1 MVARGGV
8 EPPTFRFSGTCSAAG
23 QRVRALIPLD
33 DPDTTH
39 GHTAGTSGDGLSRY
53 AFADY
58 LEQHL
63 TRTRILRCVP
73 DGVWEAL
80 RAHTTHADDL
90 TALARSAHHRGRYP
104 HAQALHRTAAA
115 TGDPARCAPWPCG
128 WAGGRGGR
136 PTPSRPF
143 GRRPPR
149 ATPALCTSWPGG

>member
-63 TRTRILRCVP
+63 TRAPRRCASP
-73 DGVWEAL
+73 AHRRHRNPAAAPGATPQHR
-80 RAHTTHADDL
+80 RAHP
-90 TALARSAHHRGRYP
+90 ALAWPPSSSPRSATSTG
-104 HAQALHRTAAA
+104 ACVQAAVELAV
-115 TGDPARCAPWPCG
+115 
-128 WAGGRGGR
+128 
-136 PTPSRPF
+136 
-143 GRRPPR
+143 
-149 ATPALCTSWPGG
+149 PGAVIR